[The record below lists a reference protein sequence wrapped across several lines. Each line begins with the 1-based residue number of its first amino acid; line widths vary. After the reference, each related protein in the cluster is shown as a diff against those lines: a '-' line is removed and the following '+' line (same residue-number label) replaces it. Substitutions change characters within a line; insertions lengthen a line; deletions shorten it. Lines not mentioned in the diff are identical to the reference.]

1 MRVVTVAG
9 DPEREARLVG
19 QLELSR
25 DAELVLR
32 CMDRVEVLG
41 AIRGGTLDAVVIV
54 GDPVLHTA
62 TAPVTETPAELDAA
76 ERQRELELLRAD
88 HERLDEL
95 QQRQLRYASYAWQ
108 PPAQGG
114 DIRAEDGDPPSS

>member
-1 MRVVTVAG
+1 MSFLRRLLGGPAAEPEADTGQAASTV
-9 DPEREARLVG
+9 
-19 QLELSR
+19 S
-25 DAELVLR
+25 
-32 CMDRVEVLG
+32 
-41 AIRGGTLDAVVIV
+41 
-54 GDPVLHTA
+54 
-62 TAPVTETPAELDAA
+62 PAELDAA

>member
-1 MRVVTVAG
+1 MSFLRRLFGGPAAE
-9 DPEREARLVG
+9 PEADTG
-19 QLELSR
+19 QAS
-25 DAELVLR
+25 
-32 CMDRVEVLG
+32 
-41 AIRGGTLDAVVIV
+41 T
-54 GDPVLHTA
+54 
-62 TAPVTETPAELDAA
+62 TETAAELDAA
-76 ERQRELELLRAD
+76 ERQRETELLRAD

>member
-1 MRVVTVAG
+1 VSFLRRLFGGPAAE
-9 DPEREARLVG
+9 PEA
-19 QLELSR
+19 
-25 DAELVLR
+25 D
-32 CMDRVEVLG
+32 
-41 AIRGGTLDAVVIV
+41 
-54 GDPVLHTA
+54 TA
-62 TAPVTETPAELDAA
+62 QAPTTETTAELDAA

-114 DIRAEDGDPPSS
+114 DIRAEDADPPSS

>member
-1 MRVVTVAG
+1 MLDLRMIRER
-9 DPEREARLVG
+9 PEEVQAALARRHDGTAAIIPEIVRLD
-19 QLELSR
+19 ER
-25 DAELVLR
+25 RRELVARADTLR
-32 CMDRVEVLG
+32 GERN
-41 AIRGGTLDAVVIV
+41 AVSKQISR
-54 GDPVLHTA
+54 LK
-62 TAPVTETPAELDAA
+62 DAA
-76 ERQRELELLRAD
+76 ERQREVELLRSD